1 MSVAEILSNR
11 QARIVCLRPEQSIN
25 EAMSELQSQACG
37 ALPVVT
43 QRGDLVGIL
52 SERDF
57 ARSFSNRSSIPAD
70 TTVADLMSMNVI
82 HINLGDSCEHCL
94 ELMDTH
100 QIRHLP
106 VKDDQGE
113 LIGFLTVLDVI
124 KFMLADQSKDI
135 RYLETYVAKTWP
147 F

>member
-1 MSVAEILSNR
+1 
-11 QARIVCLRPEQSIN
+11 
-25 EAMSELQSQACG
+25 
-37 ALPVVT
+37 
-43 QRGDLVGIL
+43 
-52 SERDF
+52 
-57 ARSFSNRSSIPAD
+57 
-70 TTVADLMSMNVI
+70 MSMNVI